1 MRRPWVAGNW
11 KMNGLRQTN
20 AELLEGIS
28 SLAAGDDIDVC
39 VAPPAPYWMQ
49 VVDAVR
55 DRGVAVLAQTVSEF
69 SPGAYTGEC
78 ATDMLL
84 DCGLSGALVG
94 HSERR
99 QLFGETDAAIAAK
112 FAALRKAGLQ
122 PVLCVGETLDERQA
136 GETLAVVS
144 RQLLAVLESQGAD
157 AFDGAV
163 LAYEPVWAIGTGL
176 TATPEQAQ
184 AVHASLRAVVA
195 AFDAVRAEQLR
206 IVYGGSVKAG
216 NAAGLFAMPDID
228 GALVGGASLVAQ
240 EFLAI
245 CQAVRQRL

>member
-20 AELLEGIS
+20 DELLNGIS
-28 SLAAGDDIDVC
+28 SLAAENAIDIC

-49 VVDAVR
+49 VVEALEG
-55 DRGVAVLAQTVSEF
+55 RGVGVLAQTVSEYEA
-69 SPGAYTGEC
+69 GAYTGEWSV
-78 ATDMLL
+78 DMLR
-84 DCGLSGALVG
+84 DCGLGGALVG

-99 QLFGETDAAIAAK
+99 QLFGETDEMVAAK
-112 FAALRKAGLQ
+112 FAALRRAGLQ
-122 PVLCVGETLDERQA
+122 PVLCVGETLSEREA

-144 RQLLAVLESQGAD
+144 RQLLAVLEGQGAD
-157 AFDGAV
+157 AFEHAV
-163 LAYEPVWAIGTGL
+163 LAYEPIWAIGTGL

-184 AVHASLRAVVA
+184 AVHASLRAVMA

-206 IVYGGSVKAG
+206 IVYGGSVKAS

-245 CQAVRQRL
+245 CQAARQRL